1 MIGQL
6 LAVVD
11 LEFPPSL
18 TADGTSTAPPRTEPG
33 AGQDG
38 GQVDDFLLLPPEE
51 CVLTL
56 LDEYQGRMW
65 QQDVVEE
72 TGYSEGRVSEVL
84 SEMEAGDQVTRYWK
98 DGKKVVTLPE
108 ARPEF

>member
-18 TADGTSTAPPRTEPG
+18 TSEGGAAAAMQNGSGTDSG
-33 AGQDG
+33 AE
-38 GQVDDFLLLPPEE
+38 QVDDFLLLPPEE
-51 CVLTL
+51 RVLTL
-56 LDEYQGRMW
+56 LNEYHGRMW

-84 SEMEAGDQVTRYWK
+84 SEMEADDQVTRYWK

-108 ARPEF
+108 DRPEF

>member
-6 LAVVD
+6 LAVID

-18 TADGTSTAPPRTEPG
+18 TADGGSTAAAQNG
-33 AGQDG
+33 ADADSGP

-51 CVLTL
+51 RVLTL
-56 LDEYQGRMW
+56 LDEYHGRMW

-84 SEMEAGDQVTRYWK
+84 SDMEADGQVTRYWK
-98 DGKKVVTLPE
+98 DGKKVVTLPD

>member
-11 LEFPPSL
+11 IEVPASL
-18 TADGTSTAPPRTEPG
+18 TADRASTAVPYSDPG
-33 AGQDG
+33 AGSDG
-38 GQVDDFLLLPPEE
+38 GQTDDVPLLPPEE
-51 CVLTL
+51 RVLTL
-56 LDEYQGRMW
+56 LDDYHGRMW

-84 SEMEAGDQVTRYWK
+84 SGMEADDQVTRYWK

-108 ARPEF
+108 DRPEW

>member
-1 MIGQL
+1 MIEQL

-11 LEFPPSL
+11 LEFPTSL
-18 TADGTSTAPPRTEPG
+18 TDDDPSTAATQTGQE
-33 AGQDG
+33 ADQDG

-51 CVLTL
+51 RVLTL
-56 LDEYQGRMW
+56 LEEYHGRMW

-84 SEMEAGDQVTRYWK
+84 SEMETDDQVTRYWK
-98 DGKKVVTLPE
+98 NGKKVVTLPE
-108 ARPEF
+108 NRPEW

>member
-18 TADGTSTAPPRTEPG
+18 TNEGEATTAPQNG
-33 AGQDG
+33 SDAGSAG
-38 GQVDDFLLLPPEE
+38 EQVDDFLLLPPEE
-51 CVLTL
+51 RVLTL
-56 LDEYQGRMW
+56 LEEYHGRMW

-72 TGYSEGRVSEVL
+72 TNYSEGRVSEVL
-84 SEMEAGDQVTRYWK
+84 SEMEADEQVTRYWK

-108 ARPEF
+108 DRPEW